1 MGYNYSKDNDRT
13 KVSNFLAPAYVTT
26 SLGLD
31 YKPSKAFSL
40 LLSPLAGKITL
51 VMDQELA
58 DQGRFGVEK
67 AVLDTAGNIIK
78 HGRNSRSKLGMGLNA
93 RLSKG
98 LGKNIRSEESLDG
111 KECVSTCRYR
121 W

>member
-51 VMDQELA
+51 VLDQELA

-78 HGRNSRSKLGMGLNA
+78 HGRNSRSQL
-93 RLSKG
+93 
-98 LGKNIRSEESLDG
+98 RSEEHTSELQSLMRN
-111 KECVSTCRYR
+111 TYAFF
-121 W
+121 